1 MSNYQKEKRIVLD
14 YYEALDSATDDR
26 ITQVLEEFTTKNS
39 YGGLSTHLAYKLMLM
54 RFLNN
59 VGSP

>member
-26 ITQVLEEFTTKNS
+26 ITQVLEEFTTK
-39 YGGLSTHLAYKLMLM
+39 KLHMAG
-54 RFLNN
+54 FPPIWPTN
-59 VGSP
+59 